1 VLLGTGTNSPALMF
15 EGTRANLNAALQT
28 LSFKSGSNF
37 LGAASLTIETNDN
50 GNSGSGGAKT
60 DTDVISINVVP
71 VNPKVTSVSAQGI
84 DRTVKIGDEVLINMT
99 WDQVVN
105 VDLSSGTPTLLETGL
120 VDREAVYVS
129 GSGSNTLVFKYT
141 AGRRYQRRPDFQSAA
156 ALQMNG
162 AVLATP
168 TIWRS

>member
-105 VDLSSGTPTLLETGL
+105 VDLSSGTRPCCWRPGWSTA
-120 VDREAVYVS
+120 RRSMSAVR
-129 GSGSNTLVFKYT
+129 
-141 AGRRYQRRPDFQSAA
+141 A
-156 ALQMNG
+156 
-162 AVLATP
+162 ATP
-168 TIWRS
+168 WCSSTPCRPAISAPT